1 MDGMNFHNL
10 VVVDDAG
17 KEIINTTRIFGMALV
32 SNQTYSFQP
41 YLTMNIPMMNFTNVS
56 VVQISFQEIY
66 GESAGQRLTFNNM
79 DVILDN
85 KLNIIV
91 IKYSPDQYKV

>member
-1 MDGMNFHNL
+1 
-10 VVVDDAG
+10 
-17 KEIINTTRIFGMALV
+17 
-32 SNQTYSFQP
+32 
-41 YLTMNIPMMNFTNVS
+41 MNIPMMNFTNVS